1 MCLTAV
7 SNQNLLMMHI
17 RVYVHTH
24 TNFSNS
30 LLAPSSHIWK
40 KNSSERQVFL
50 SGKELWKLIL
60 VGVALS
66 FYLR

>member
-30 LLAPSSHIWK
+30 LLAPSLHIWK
-40 KNSSERQVFL
+40 KNSSGRRVFL
-50 SGKELWKLIL
+50 SLEKSFGSLFWWVL
-60 VGVALS
+60 LS
-66 FYLR
+66 VFT